1 MFTHILEDQAKALQ
15 QAGLLRE
22 GVSTE
27 DVMKCLRQKCWTD
40 QIAIVWNAQDVLD
53 CAKNLT
59 TERQGKR
66 RKIKLTRGQAQEV
79 LEQCLN
85 RADASVGITWDTIE
99 IQIREYL
106 QENPA

>member
-1 MFTHILEDQAKALQ
+1 
-15 QAGLLRE
+15 
-22 GVSTE
+22 
-27 DVMKCLRQKCWTD
+27 
-40 QIAIVWNAQDVLD
+40 VLD

-66 RKIKLTRGQAQEV
+66 RQIKLTRGQAQEV

-99 IQIREYL
+99 IRIREYL